1 MTTTGYVSNVPTVD
15 PNATKYADTEKS
27 AEDLQMDFVKMLT
40 AQLENQDP
48 LEPMDNQDF
57 TAQMAQFSSL
67 SEAQKT
73 TSLLEQLVA
82 SQGTSQINEAVSYI
96 GRQAVVEGNAME
108 VINGDATVR
117 FDLSAPATVQLKLF
131 DENGYEAKEVQVSID
146 KIGEQAIDLND
157 PAYGLTTLDGS
168 YTFSAVVTDS
178 ASGAS
183 ITPLMAGLVTGVVN
197 AGEKG
202 AMLDLNGRQ
211 VSLADVRRV
220 ELAS

>member
-1 MTTTGYVSNVPTVD
+1 
-15 PNATKYADTEKS
+15 
-27 AEDLQMDFVKMLT
+27 MDFVKMLT